1 MSHSVVSLFAMSR
14 CPGCPVDPYTSSILS
29 QWCLAEL
36 PETFLSYRC
45 SSGWNN
51 SQKQRQVHVFQVWW
65 LFFLMV
71 VWWGW
76 TYCALNS
83 LELEQP
89 FMPMWLDRPRSRLG
103 AMHDYLGPNWIP
115 FLIVVVFQ
123 SFSPTSSPFGPLFHA
138 FLPSPGRSG
147 PFGSCAC
154 RGRRRLR
161 CVRLVQALPSSPP
174 SAGLA
179 LCPSVSAF
187 LSPLPFQGLPAPG
200 QVCWCWCLL
209 LPSSFAFPSSGSG
222 WVILHLIH
230 FHFHFIFI
238 PLFILIFTSFAWT
251 PPCQRQGVCVCV
263 CVYRLNRRKTSLMA
277 HSICISYH
285 IILYYTLKQGI
296 TGVPGGSVINED
308 TSPGPVQTYLLGLWS
323 CTWAHLSVAAGGHHS
338 PIDIYTI
345 IYT

>member
-51 SQKQRQVHVFQVWW
+51 SQKQRQVRVFQVWW

-103 AMHDYLGPNWIP
+103 VTHDYLGPNWIP

-138 FLPSPGRSG
+138 FFSPGRFGPVRAEVGVGFAVLGWFRPFRLPPPPLVLLCVRRPPLFSFLARFARSG
-147 PFGSCAC
+147 PGVLVLVFAPPLFFCVPLIGS
-154 RGRRRLR
+154 RLSN
-161 CVRLVQALPSSPP
+161 PSSH
-174 SAGLA
+174 SF
-179 LCPSVSAF
+179 S
-187 LSPLPFQGLPAPG
+187 LSFHLHSPFHPHR
-200 QVCWCWCLL
+200 
-209 LPSSFAFPSSGSG
+209 
-222 WVILHLIH
+222 HLICLDTTL
-230 FHFHFIFI
+230 
-238 PLFILIFTSFAWT
+238 PKAGCLW
-251 PPCQRQGVCVCV
+251 
-263 CVYRLNRRKTSLMA
+263 LNYIM
-277 HSICISYH
+277 
-285 IILYYTLKQGI
+285 
-296 TGVPGGSVINED
+296 P
-308 TSPGPVQTYLLGLWS
+308 
-323 CTWAHLSVAAGGHHS
+323 
-338 PIDIYTI
+338 
-345 IYT
+345 

>member
-103 AMHDYLGPNWIP
+103 VTHDYLGPNWIP

-138 FLPSPGRSG
+138 FFSPGRFG
-147 PFGSCAC
+147 PVRAGVGVGFAVLGWFRPFRLPPLRWSC
-154 RGRRRLR
+154 
-161 CVRLVQALPSSPP
+161 
-174 SAGLA
+174 
-179 LCPSVSAF
+179 SVSVGLRF
-187 LSPLPFQGLPAPG
+187 SLSLRFQGLPAPG

-209 LPSSFAFPSSGSG
+209 LPSSFAFPSWG
-222 WVILHLIH
+222 
-230 FHFHFIFI
+230 
-238 PLFILIFTSFAWT
+238 
-251 PPCQRQGVCVCV
+251 
-263 CVYRLNRRKTSLMA
+263 
-277 HSICISYH
+277 
-285 IILYYTLKQGI
+285 
-296 TGVPGGSVINED
+296 PG
-308 TSPGPVQTYLLGLWS
+308 
-323 CTWAHLSVAAGGHHS
+323 
-338 PIDIYTI
+338 
-345 IYT
+345 